1 MSPARPIRRRNGAS
15 QDRRTTVLLTAFGPF
30 PGVPINATMRLVPE
44 LAERAALAFPD
55 VRFAAETLATEWLGA
70 PRRMAAVI
78 TEVKPD
84 LILHFGVSSRAR
96 GFEIEQR
103 ARNACRSMPDAA
115 GFLPRA
121 ARLNDGGADV
131 LRTSLPVPHLVLAL
145 KRRGIPAYASR
156 DAGAYLCNAVLYHSL
171 QIAADMLR
179 DCRVG
184 FVHVPASLARPGGPN
199 RGRVGA
205 CPLTWPQAVEGG
217 LEIIAG
223 CLGRPLPKGRGQAVA
238 GARVQIA
245 GNARSRLPHAQP

>member
-1 MSPARPIRRRNGAS
+1 
-15 QDRRTTVLLTAFGPF
+15 VLLTAFGPF
-30 PGVPINATMRLVPE
+30 PGVPVNATMRLVPE
-44 LAERAALAFPD
+44 LAELAARAFPD
-55 VRFAAETLATEWLGA
+55 VRFITEMLATEWLAA

-78 TEVKPD
+78 AEVKPD

-103 ARNACRSMPDAA
+103 AHNACRSMPDAG
-115 GFLPRA
+115 GFFPRA
-121 ARLNDGGADV
+121 DRLKDDGADV

-171 QIAADMLR
+171 HIAADRLR

-223 CLGRPLPKGRGQAVA
+223 CLGRPLPKARAQAVA
-238 GARVQIA
+238 GARMQIA
-245 GNARSRLPHAQP
+245 GSARSRMPFAQP